1 MDDLS
6 KEALERYSR
15 HIVLPEIGTR
25 GQQKLQK
32 AAVLLVGAGGLGSAQ
47 AVYLAAAGVGR
58 IGLIDDDRVAL
69 SNLQRQVIYKNA
81 DIGRKKVEAAQQ
93 YLGALNPEIKIDIFD
108 ERLESS
114 NALELFRPF
123 DVILDGSDNFATRY
137 LINDVCVLLGK
148 PNVYGSV
155 YRFEGQ
161 VSVFG
166 VPGGPCYRCLYPY
179 PPAPGEIMD
188 CAAGGVF
195 GALPGIIGSLQAI
208 ETIKLI
214 TGVGKNLT
222 GRLLQIDTLGPRFE
236 EIGFYRNT
244 GCAVCGDHPVI
255 RSPIN
260 YDEFCRTDEDLLSQ
274 EIADRNGISP
284 EALQALLLSKNQARL
299 IDVREPAELDICRIE
314 PAENIPAGRIEKLFQ
329 DAEPERELIV
339 FCRSGIRSARI
350 VQQFRE
356 RGFTNVR
363 HLKGG
368 ILAWIDRIDPE
379 QPGY

>member
-1 MDDLS
+1 MDNLS
-6 KEALERYSR
+6 KDTLERYSR
-15 HIVLPEIGTR
+15 HIVLPEIGIR
-25 GQQKLQK
+25 GQQKLQD

-69 SNLQRQVIYKNA
+69 SNLQRQVIYKNT
-81 DIGRKKVEAAQQ
+81 DVGRKKVEAARQ
-93 YLGALNPEIKIDIFD
+93 YLGELNPEIKIDVFD

-114 NALELFRPF
+114 NALDLCKPY

-137 LINDVCVLLGK
+137 LINDVCVLLRK

-166 VPGGPCYRCLYPY
+166 APGGPCYRCLYPY

-214 TGVGKNLT
+214 TGVGRNLI

-236 EIGFYRNT
+236 EIGIDRNA

-260 YDEFCRTDEDLLSQ
+260 YDQFCRTDEDLLLR
-274 EIADRNGISP
+274 EIADRDGISP
-284 EALQALLLSKNQARL
+284 EVLQKLLISNKQIRL

-314 PAENIPAGRIEKLFQ
+314 PAENIPAARIEKLFQ
-329 DAEPERELIV
+329 EAEPERELIV

-350 VQQFRE
+350 VKQLRE
-356 RGFTNVR
+356 QGFSNVR
-363 HLKGG
+363 HLTGG
-368 ILAWIDRIDPE
+368 ILGWIEQVDPG